1 MYKMQSKKKLS
12 RMEKLIRVFSI
23 IMVLVILTSIGMV
36 LWSVI
41 ETIMS

>member
-1 MYKMQSKKKLS
+1 MYKMQPTKKLT
-12 RMEKLIRVFSI
+12 RMEKVIRIFSI